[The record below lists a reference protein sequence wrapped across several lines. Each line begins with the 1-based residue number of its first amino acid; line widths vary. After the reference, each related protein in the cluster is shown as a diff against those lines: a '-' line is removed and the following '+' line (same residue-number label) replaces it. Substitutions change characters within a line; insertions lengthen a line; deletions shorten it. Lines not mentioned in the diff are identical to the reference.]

1 MEHDGTVKQL
11 CESLGIPWG
20 SGVRPGDK
28 SLLEVLFDS
37 NLSDDMVRRVF
48 SFLEDIRWPPEVRCP
63 PPPTTHPT
71 SLNNSAECGQDDAGD
86 DCSTR
91 DRVARPLEYAGYL
104 ECLLDHRYME
114 AMTEQKRQRWAH
126 DAMQTG
132 MQEPDRALLFP
143 TVAIHETLWNQGL
156 TTADDL
162 YKRLFRC
169 AFVKTLMKSWEEHG
183 TPREA
188 VKALRLKYLPGSVG
202 GEEWWVARNRLGGAG
217 ALVLP
222 GTFEYIFTCEI
233 RVRKASGVD
242 KWRRLTSQ
250 TVLHPGRSGGQQHSA
265 AVVIS

>member
-1 MEHDGTVKQL
+1 
-11 CESLGIPWG
+11 
-20 SGVRPGDK
+20 
-28 SLLEVLFDS
+28 
-37 NLSDDMVRRVF
+37 
-48 SFLEDIRWPPEVRCP
+48 
-63 PPPTTHPT
+63 
-71 SLNNSAECGQDDAGD
+71 
-86 DCSTR
+86 
-91 DRVARPLEYAGYL
+91 
-104 ECLLDHRYME
+104 ME

-132 MQEPDRALLFP
+132 MQEPDRALLLP